1 MAFSPR
7 FLEELRER
15 ILLSQLIGRKVKLT
29 KRGREY
35 MGLCP
40 FHHEKTPSFTIN
52 DDKGFYHC
60 FGCGAHG
67 DIVRYLTDAE
77 KMPFL
82 EAVEYLANMA
92 GLSMPKLTPED
103 SQKQQSLK
111 NEYALMEEACSYFQ
125 EQLFGEKGTIA
136 RQYFQKRGITV
147 EVAKQFRLGYAPRG
161 SGLLARLTEKGFS
174 HKTALSLGLI
184 AENSERKSRHDY
196 FYDRVMFPILNRRK
210 QVIAFGGRLLEK
222 GEPKYLNSPENN
234 LFHKGEQLYALP
246 QAIESIRK
254 QNKAIVVEGYMDVI
268 ALHSAGFTNAVAPLG
283 TAFTENQLRLL
294 WQSCDEPIICFDGDT
309 AGRKAALRAMNRAIP
324 ILTPGKSLQFV
335 FLPDTLDPDDM
346 IRKKSPQAFKNT
358 LESSRSL
365 SWTLWNSLIENRSLD
380 TPERRAK
387 LEKDATEVIE
397 KIQHEKVRNYYLK
410 ELKNRLWKLERQNKK
425 HSVFPSFS
433 NAQSISKPTAG
444 LSEGRMLLAYLIC
457 YPQVAQNILENL
469 ADIQIQEKQTQALLM
484 QIIDLLIQNPEI
496 SSSEIQNILTE
507 QNESFLPPEIE
518 MLQKSGR
525 TETDVAH
532 ELNKWMQTMRLQS
545 LNHEKQEKLQEF
557 SKNPTTELWEEIS
570 LLKQEIE
577 KLASIE

>member
-1 MAFSPR
+1 MAFPPR

-15 ILLSQLIGRKVKLT
+15 ITLSQLIGRKVKLT

-82 EAVEYLANMA
+82 EAVEYLAHMA
-92 GLSMPKLTPED
+92 GLSMPKLSTED

-111 NEYALMEEACSYFQ
+111 NELALMEEACLYFQ
-125 EQLFGEKGTIA
+125 EHLFGEKGAVA
-136 RQYFQKRGITV
+136 RQYLQKRGITAQ
-147 EVAKQFRLGYAPRG
+147 VAKQFRLGYAPRG
-161 SGLLARLTEKGFS
+161 SGLLTRLTEKGFS
-174 HKTALSLGLI
+174 IKMAVSLGLI
-184 AENSERKSRHDY
+184 AENTERKTRHDY

-222 GEPKYLNSPENN
+222 GEPKYLNSPETT

-246 QAIESIRK
+246 QAIDSIRK
-254 QNKAIVVEGYMDVI
+254 QNRAVVVEGYMDVI

-294 WQSCDEPIICFDGDT
+294 WQSCDEPIICFDGDG
-309 AGRKAALRAMNRAIP
+309 AGRKASLRAMNRAIP
-324 ILTPGKSLQFV
+324 ILTAGKSLQFA
-335 FLPDTLDPDDM
+335 FLPDGFDPDDM
-346 IRKKSPQAFKNT
+346 IRKKSPQAFQDALTGAKT
-358 LESSRSL
+358 LA
-365 SWTLWNSLIENRSLD
+365 WTLWNSLIENRSLD

-387 LEKDATEVIE
+387 LENDATELIE
-397 KIQHEKVRNYYLK
+397 KIQNEKVRNYYLK
-410 ELKNRLWKLERQNKK
+410 DLKNQLWKLERQKK
-425 HSVFPSFS
+425 NQKGIASFS

-444 LSEGRMLLAYLIC
+444 LAEGRMLLAYLIC
-457 YPQVAQNILENL
+457 YPQVAQNIIENL
-469 ADIQIQEKQTQALLM
+469 ADIQIQEKQTQALLT
-484 QIIDLLIQNPEI
+484 QIIDLLIQNPDI
-496 SSSEIQNILTE
+496 SSEEIKNILAE
-507 QNESFLPPEIE
+507 QNESFLPSEIE

-525 TETDVAH
+525 TEPEVIR
-532 ELNKWMQTMRLQS
+532 ELDKWIQTMRLQS
-545 LNHEKQEKLQEF
+545 LNNEKVEKLKEF
-557 SKNPTTELWEEIS
+557 AQNPTSELWEEIT

-577 KLASIE
+577 KLASVE

>member
-1 MAFSPR
+1 
-7 FLEELRER
+7 
-15 ILLSQLIGRKVKLT
+15 
-29 KRGREY
+29 
-35 MGLCP
+35 MG
-40 FHHEKTPSFTIN
+40 T
-52 DDKGFYHC
+52 
-60 FGCGAHG
+60 
-67 DIVRYLTDAE
+67 
-77 KMPFL
+77 
-82 EAVEYLANMA
+82 
-92 GLSMPKLTPED
+92 
-103 SQKQQSLK
+103 
-111 NEYALMEEACSYFQ
+111 
-125 EQLFGEKGTIA
+125 LF
-136 RQYFQKRGITV
+136 
-147 EVAKQFRLGYAPRG
+147 
-161 SGLLARLTEKGFS
+161 
-174 HKTALSLGLI
+174 
-184 AENSERKSRHDY
+184 N
-196 FYDRVMFPILNRRK
+196 
-210 QVIAFGGRLLEK
+210 
-222 GEPKYLNSPENN
+222 
-234 LFHKGEQLYALP
+234 
-246 QAIESIRK
+246 
-254 QNKAIVVEGYMDVI
+254 
-268 ALHSAGFTNAVAPLG
+268 

-335 FLPDTLDPDDM
+335 FLPDTFDPDDM

-358 LESSRSL
+358 LESAKSL

-425 HSVFPSFS
+425 HSAFPSFS

-469 ADIQIQEKQTQALLM
+469 ADIQIQEKQTQALLT

-525 TETDVAH
+525 TETDVSY